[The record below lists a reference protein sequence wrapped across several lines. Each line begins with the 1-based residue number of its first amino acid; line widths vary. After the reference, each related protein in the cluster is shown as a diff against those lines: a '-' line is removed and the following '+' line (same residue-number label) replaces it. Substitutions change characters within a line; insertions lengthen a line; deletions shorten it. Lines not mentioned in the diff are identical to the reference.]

1 MALSNDRGAVTA
13 EFMLLLPGLV
23 LLVTTAVGGFTLG
36 LERIALEVRA
46 FEAARHYAITGETQD
61 HNLTNEGRFS
71 CIEVE
76 KQGLVKLSAQSC
88 MLRYGG

>member
-23 LLVTTAVGGFTLG
+23 LLVTTAFGGFTLG

-46 FEAARHYAITGETQD
+46 FEAARHYVITGETQD

-71 CIEVE
+71 CIEVK
-76 KQGLVKLSAQSC
+76 KQGLIKLSAQSC
-88 MLRYGG
+88 MIRYGG